1 MSNIPSIIQLQTELD
16 NSFKPQYKLESYLG
30 HGKNSYIYRGIT
42 NSNHMYLIKF
52 IPKDKY
58 YQRNIVEVGF
68 IKALSLFNDSK
79 NYINTCRDFSMG
91 DKYIIVIMDVFRGQN
106 MNQFSNHIKNLH
118 EYEYLDII
126 KQIIK
131 QSLMSLSYI
140 HKRGVA
146 HQNLSLSNLVLSC
159 PDGKNIKYLKLVDF
173 GSSCGYYFD
182 VHNKKFMNKKC
193 KYIVDRIDNL
203 PPEYYRK
210 EELITQIQKLM
221 KANDSKNVELYMA
234 KKDDLWVLGTIFWSL
249 VNRPNIGNNPF
260 TNHFPESNK
269 LNRANYREF
278 HGSAKLKK
286 MHEFII
292 DNILVPVH
300 TRKSAN
306 EILGKFLILEKYGW
320 EFL

>member
-1 MSNIPSIIQLQTELD
+1 
-16 NSFKPQYKLESYLG
+16 
-30 HGKNSYIYRGIT
+30 
-42 NSNHMYLIKF
+42 
-52 IPKDKY
+52 
-58 YQRNIVEVGF
+58 
-68 IKALSLFNDSK
+68 
-79 NYINTCRDFSMG
+79 MG

-234 KKDDLWVLGTIFWSL
+234 I
-249 VNRPNIGNNPF
+249 
-260 TNHFPESNK
+260 
-269 LNRANYREF
+269 
-278 HGSAKLKK
+278 
-286 MHEFII
+286 
-292 DNILVPVH
+292 
-300 TRKSAN
+300 
-306 EILGKFLILEKYGW
+306 
-320 EFL
+320 